1 MASRS
6 VPAPPRIHPLACRC
20 PRCPRCPRAPRLHP
34 DIAPLLYGGL
44 CGIAVAAVLVAARFL
59 PSLFN

>member
-20 PRCPRCPRAPRLHP
+20 PRCPRTPRLHP

-44 CGIAVAAVLVAARFL
+44 CGIAVAAVLAAARFL
-59 PSLFN
+59 PLLFN

>member
-6 VPAPPRIHPLACRC
+6 VPAAPRIHPLACRC
-20 PRCPRCPRAPRLHP
+20 PRCPRTPRLHP

-44 CGIAVAAVLVAARFL
+44 CGIAVAAVLTAARFL
-59 PSLFN
+59 PPLFN

>member
-6 VPAPPRIHPLACRC
+6 VPPAPRIHPLACRC
-20 PRCPRCPRAPRLHP
+20 PRCPRAPRVHP

-44 CGIAVAAVLVAARFL
+44 CGIAVAAVLAAARFL
-59 PSLFN
+59 PPLFN

>member
-6 VPAPPRIHPLACRC
+6 VPAAPRIHPLACRC
-20 PRCPRCPRAPRLHP
+20 PHCPRAPRLHP

-44 CGIAVAAVLVAARFL
+44 CGIAVAAVLAAARFL
-59 PSLFN
+59 PPLFN